1 MNPLEREFGV
11 EWLGQKHRERGDV
24 DFSGTFEC
32 TTRAWIPCKRWPGCH
47 LFVLVRT
54 VDRWS
59 ARRLRSLGSRT
70 GARPALGSSAFFAL
84 YSVLRFVSCPV
95 NTTQKQIADRVRGL
109 TEEVITG
116 TDYFLV
122 DIEVRGHKG
131 TRVVEVYVD
140 SEGDM
145 GHDDLALISK
155 EVGFLLD
162 VEDVI
167 DGSYKLE
174 LSSPGI
180 KRPLTMPQQY
190 RKNVGRTLRVRYQ
203 DEDTEEIV
211 VGDLTDADNERIE
224 LELPSEERLRLPYS
238 EITQA
243 RIELPW

>member
-1 MNPLEREFGV
+1 MLAFDVRYSGRVNP
-11 EWLGQKHRERGDV
+11 
-24 DFSGTFEC
+24 
-32 TTRAWIPCKRWPGCH
+32 
-47 LFVLVRT
+47 
-54 VDRWS
+54 
-59 ARRLRSLGSRT
+59 
-70 GARPALGSSAFFAL
+70 
-84 YSVLRFVSCPV
+84 
-95 NTTQKQIADRVRGL
+95 TQQRIAEAVRGL
-109 TEEVITG
+109 TEEVIAG

-122 DIEVRGHKG
+122 DIEVRGHRG

-140 SEGDM
+140 SEGEM

-190 RKNVGRTLRVRYQ
+190 RKNVGRTLRVRFQ
-203 DEDTEEIV
+203 DEETEEIV
-211 VGDLTDADNERIE
+211 VGDLRDADDETIE
-224 LELPSEERLRLPYS
+224 LELPSEERISVPYAA
-238 EITQA
+238 ITEA